1 MHFTVLVIGENVDE
15 QLSPFDENLEVDEP
29 EVVKTKLDLINEF
42 KFQTDESLDGLSEDE
57 IWKKAIDYFGYDSN
71 EIDEETGDIICTW
84 NQNGEWDWYQI
95 GGRWAGQLQLKDTVD
110 PKLYSSPNFSWGWD
124 SDEKD
129 EVVSA
134 GRVDQ
139 AKKKDIAN
147 LDEICTYAYIKNGE
161 WYSSDAPLFSGPN
174 DSFKKELQDFIKE
187 ADEEDLIT
195 IVDCHV

>member
-124 SDEKD
+124 NDEKE
-129 EVVSA
+129 EVISA

-147 LDEICTYAYIKNGE
+147 LEDICAYAYIRDGE
-161 WYSSDAPLFSGPN
+161 WYSKDAPLFGNASE
-174 DSFKKELQDFIKE
+174 SFEKELQDFIKE
-187 ADEEDLIT
+187 ADDEDLIT

>member
-147 LDEICTYAYIKNGE
+147 LDEICTYAYIKK
-161 WYSSDAPLFSGPN
+161 WRMVLKRR
-174 DSFKKELQDFIKE
+174 SFIQRP
-187 ADEEDLIT
+187 
-195 IVDCHV
+195 